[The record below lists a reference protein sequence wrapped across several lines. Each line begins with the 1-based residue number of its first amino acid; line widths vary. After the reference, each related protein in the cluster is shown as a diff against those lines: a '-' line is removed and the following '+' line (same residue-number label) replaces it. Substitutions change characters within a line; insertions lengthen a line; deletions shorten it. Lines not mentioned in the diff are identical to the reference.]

1 MLDNLT
7 ARYPLTRLAWISI
20 AAPWRRSRSKRWHGR
35 PTLAIYPE
43 RQLGV
48 IIMGKRHEL

>member
-35 PTLAIYPE
+35 PALRNDLRLAPVRME
-43 RQLGV
+43 HAGGRP
-48 IIMGKRHEL
+48 